1 MRKKVEERENE
12 RKFRGK
18 VDTCVEPQ
26 KKICS
31 PPPPVDSTGRGFSD
45 QSLTLGSHFLFLSL
59 SLSLSVSLPFFITL
73 YLSLLVSS
81 SVSHTRP
88 SVGCFPEK
96 KVSGIIF
103 GRKKFWLCLSHLQVA
118 KSGEIDLIYLEV

>member
-1 MRKKVEERENE
+1 MRKKVEEREKE

-96 KVSGIIF
+96 KSLESSLAEKSF
-103 GRKKFWLCLSHLQVA
+103 GFVCHIYKWQKVA
-118 KSGEIDLIYLEV
+118 KSI